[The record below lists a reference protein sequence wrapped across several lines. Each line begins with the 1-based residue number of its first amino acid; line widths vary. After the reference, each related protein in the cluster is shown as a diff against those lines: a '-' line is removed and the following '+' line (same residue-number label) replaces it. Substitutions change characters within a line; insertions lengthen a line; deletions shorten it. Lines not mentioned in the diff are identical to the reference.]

1 LLLNFSI
8 LSKLNARISPSGT
21 GKSFLLEHIV
31 SILKQQQKRIAV
43 TASTGIAA
51 EQIGGTTLHSLVG
64 IGVPV
69 LNSDFEKLSGD
80 KKIATTWKEIDAI
93 IIDEI
98 SMVSGDF
105 FDLLEEQVES

>member
-1 LLLNFSI
+1 V
-8 LSKLNARISPSGT
+8 A
-21 GKSFLLEHIV
+21 
-31 SILKQQQKRIAV
+31 ILKQQEKRIAV

-69 LNSDFEKLSGD
+69 LNSDFEKLSQD
-80 KKIATTWKEIDAI
+80 KKIAQIWREIDAI

-105 FDLLEEQVES
+105 FDLLEEQVAFELILSVAIVT